1 MSVAFGSHISP
12 LSTIPEV
19 SFRHLSTLTDDNG
32 LFEHADGTRAR
43 KSHGYCVDDVAR
55 ALVVVCRGV
64 AARSRST
71 TDDPTDLDGLAEN
84 YLSFVIAAQ
93 AHDGR
98 FRNRRS
104 LGGRWQGWATVED
117 CWGRALWGLGTAAS
131 TFPTEHGRD
140 AATAAFVR
148 GARQRS
154 PWVRPMAFAAVG
166 AWELLR
172 ILPENN
178 GALSLLAA
186 AADTIGRPHSSGAW
200 PWPEDRL
207 HYANAVIPQALIL
220 AGSAL
225 NDDALLSDGLFLLD
239 WLVEEEKSGAHYSF
253 TPVGGRSLGDPIP
266 EFDQQPIEAAALA
279 NACAY
284 AFEITSDGRWAD
296 AIDLAVAWFLGT
308 NDSGVALY
316 DPQTG
321 GGYDGLER
329 EGRNENQGAE
339 STLAALSTLQHG
351 HSLRT
356 VVR

>member
-1 MSVAFGSHISP
+1 MSILFGSHDSA
-12 LSTIPEV
+12 LSTIPPV

-32 LFEHADGTRAR
+32 LFEHAEGTAAR
-43 KSHGYCVDDVAR
+43 DSHGYCVDDVAR

-64 AARSRST
+64 AARSWST
-71 TDDPTDLDGLAEN
+71 TDDPTELDGLAEN

-104 LGGRWQGWATVED
+104 RDGRWQARATLED

-131 TFPTEHGRD
+131 TFPTEQGRD
-140 AATAAFVR
+140 AALAAFIR

-154 PWVRPMAFAAVG
+154 SWLRPMAFAAMG
-166 AWELLR
+166 AWEVLR
-172 ILPENN
+172 VSPEDD

-186 AADTIGRPHSSGAW
+186 AARTIGRPHSSGTW

-207 HYANAVIPQALIL
+207 HYANAVIPEALLL

-225 NDDALLSDGLFLLD
+225 NDDSLLSDGLSLLD
-239 WLVEEEKSGAHYSF
+239 WLVEEEKRGGHYSL
-253 TPVGGRSLGDPIP
+253 TPVGGRSPGDPVP
-266 EFDQQPIEAAALA
+266 AFDQQPIEAAAIA
-279 NACAY
+279 DACAH
-284 AFEITSDGRWAD
+284 AFEITGDDRWID
-296 AIDLAVAWFLGT
+296 AVDLAVSWFLGN
-308 NDSGVALY
+308 NDAGVVLY

-329 EGRNENQGAE
+329 SGRNENQGAE

-351 HSLRT
+351 HSLHT
-356 VVR
+356 MVP